1 MTSKEHSLVEWFKFS
16 KHRKGNMATRCLQ
29 CTRWS
34 KIRTKEKT
42 GTLVRVLFSSQT
54 ISWVTN
60 TNRSLDWNKLVRMK
74 WWVSW
79 FLNNSHSIK
88 DQRKQGSLDT
98 DELQESAKGIITNAQ
113 KQSFFEEYE
122 RLAKGNTL
130 PNSSNILVLKPQL
143 DEEGLQNSCG
153 RLQNVTY
160 LSYDVKYPI
169 ILPRGHIVSKLI
181 IKQHHKDS
189 HLAIGNNQLLAKLL
203 LQFCIVS
210 TWEAIQEV
218 EKNCNE

>member
-1 MTSKEHSLVEWFKFS
+1 M
-16 KHRKGNMATRCLQ
+16 
-29 CTRWS
+29 
-34 KIRTKEKT
+34 
-42 GTLVRVLFSSQT
+42 
-54 ISWVTN
+54 
-60 TNRSLDWNKLVRMK
+60 
-74 WWVSW
+74 
-79 FLNNSHSIK
+79 
-88 DQRKQGSLDT
+88 
-98 DELQESAKGIITNAQ
+98 ITNAQ

-130 PNSSNILVLKPQL
+130 PNSSNILILKPQL

-160 LSYDVKYPI
+160 LSCDVNIQSSYQED
-169 ILPRGHIVSKLI
+169 IVSKLI

-210 TWEAIQEV
+210 T
-218 EKNCNE
+218 

>member
-1 MTSKEHSLVEWFKFS
+1 M
-16 KHRKGNMATRCLQ
+16 
-29 CTRWS
+29 
-34 KIRTKEKT
+34 
-42 GTLVRVLFSSQT
+42 
-54 ISWVTN
+54 
-60 TNRSLDWNKLVRMK
+60 
-74 WWVSW
+74 
-79 FLNNSHSIK
+79 
-88 DQRKQGSLDT
+88 
-98 DELQESAKGIITNAQ
+98 QESEKGIITNAQ

-189 HLAIGNNQLLAKLL
+189 HLAIGNNQLLAKVL

-210 TWEAIQEV
+210 T
-218 EKNCNE
+218 